1 MTTPF
6 WCLVLVAGLPIGL
19 ALVGDY
25 FRHADLG
32 SVDNRDPRGQAA
44 RLQGAGARA
53 YAAQANAWEA
63 LPLFSVAVLVAHLSG
78 GDPSSSAIAS
88 VVFLIARV
96 AHAVFYI
103 ADQSTLRSVSFLVA
117 FGCCIWLV
125 AIAAGA

>member
-6 WCLVLVAGLPIGL
+6 WCLVVIAGMPIGL
-19 ALVGDY
+19 AFVGDY

-32 SVDNRDPRGQAA
+32 SMDNRDPRGQAA

-63 LPLFSVAVLVAHLSG
+63 LPVFAVAVFLAHLTG
-78 GDPSSSAIAS
+78 GDASQSAIAS
-88 VVFLIARV
+88 VLFVITRV

-103 ADQSTLRSVSFLVA
+103 GGWSTLRSLSFVAA
-117 FGCCIWLV
+117 FGCCVWLV
-125 AIAAGA
+125 VIAARA